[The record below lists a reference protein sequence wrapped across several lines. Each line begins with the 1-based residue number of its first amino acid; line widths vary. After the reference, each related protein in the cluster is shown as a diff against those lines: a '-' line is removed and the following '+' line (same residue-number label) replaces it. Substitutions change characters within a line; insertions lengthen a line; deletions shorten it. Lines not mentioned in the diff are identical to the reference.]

1 MKAPLLLSLA
11 AVVLSALALAA
22 TFLSPRGTES
32 RDVAP
37 AEPVAAR
44 AEAELLA
51 RVQALSDRLDL
62 LALMASRERAVPTR
76 PLERSVPAE
85 EFEVLRDEV
94 RELLTGQG
102 APSLQA
108 ALESEVFQERVAET
122 LTRIRRE
129 ERLEAVRTTLEEQ
142 PTALE
147 ETLPK
152 YEEWLGL
159 SGYQSGQ
166 MRLALEGKFE
176 RDAELLQLWA
186 GGAADDAV
194 SKQKAE
200 DSQAFQDAI
209 GIFLTPEQ
217 LATYMSGW

>member
-1 MKAPLLLSLA
+1 
-11 AVVLSALALAA
+11 
-22 TFLSPRGTES
+22 
-32 RDVAP
+32 
-37 AEPVAAR
+37 
-44 AEAELLA
+44 
-51 RVQALSDRLDL
+51 
-62 LALMASRERAVPTR
+62 
-76 PLERSVPAE
+76 
-85 EFEVLRDEV
+85 
-94 RELLTGQG
+94 
-102 APSLQA
+102 
-108 ALESEVFQERVAET
+108 LESEVFQERVAET

-159 SGYQSGQ
+159 SGYPSGQ

-176 RDAELLQLWA
+176 RDAELLKLWA